1 MSRRLR
7 RFVLALLLVCLPG
20 VSGVS
25 GMGAAA
31 AQTPTPMPER
41 AEPADAT
48 FGDTL
53 NVQAVHVDVVVTDE
67 VRNRVQG
74 LTAADFRLLVEGR
87 EVEVETFAEVR
98 DGKVVTPDADEVGN
112 RYLIF
117 LDEIFTQSRLRD
129 EALQGIAR
137 DVKELDPRDQVA
149 IVAMDGQ
156 QLDILCAWTHP
167 GPALDQ
173 LLARMLRHNGYIAG
187 AGIRLETADPAAER
201 VREAY
206 QSHLDRLY
214 AEEAWRRG
222 AVEDARRELAAHEK
236 SLGAAA
242 AALRAFT
249 GVPGRKLMLLLSG
262 GWSAH
267 TSAKRKKG
275 SSLLWEI
282 GGPGAARGPQG
293 VSTSLL
299 APLVDTAN
307 LMGFTVYPVFLTFQ
321 PQAGELQVVEGEKQG
336 ALRFSA
342 VETGGDV
349 LRPGRNRHLEKVAL
363 DTRYY
368 YRLGFSFTGDNRRR
382 DVQVEARKPG
392 LRTRAL
398 TSFLPLSRAMRT
410 SLQVNT
416 ALLDGALNG
425 MAPLEVAAGQM
436 RRIANDQAEVRL
448 TVRIPLDQ
456 LTLLP
461 ETGRKV
467 GQLELRIATAADD
480 GDRAVVPSVPL
491 RIVHKEPEPLPGIQ
505 RYDTTIQIRHKA
517 QQVQVVLV
525 DLLSGKTFAGKV
537 RVEPK
542 KM

>member
-1 MSRRLR
+1 MLT

-20 VSGVS
+20 AGISGI
-25 GMGAAA
+25 GAAA
-31 AQTPTPMPER
+31 AQTAPPPSPE
-41 AEPADAT
+41 DAT

-53 NVQAVHVDVVVTDE
+53 DVQAVHVDVVVTDE

-137 DVKELDPRDQVA
+137 DVKNLDPRDQVA

-173 LLARMLRHNGYIAG
+173 LLTRMLRHNGYIAG

-249 GVPGRKLMLLLSG
+249 GVPGRKLMLVLSG
-262 GWSAH
+262 GWTAN
-267 TSAKRKKG
+267 TSSKRKKG
-275 SSLLWEI
+275 NQLLWEI

-293 VSTSLL
+293 VSASLL

-321 PQAGELQVVEGEKQG
+321 PQAGNTGELQVVEGEKQG
-336 ALRFSA
+336 ALRYSA

-363 DTRYY
+363 DTRFY

-448 TVRIPLDQ
+448 TVRIPVDQ

-467 GQLELRIATAADD
+467 GQLELRIAAAADD
-480 GDRAVVPSVPL
+480 GDRAVVPSVPI
-491 RIVHKEPEPLPGIQ
+491 RIVHKEPEPLPPVQ

-525 DLLSGKTFAGKV
+525 DLLSGKTFAGRV